1 MKKLYLMLSMLFAFG
16 IAANAVPAK
25 KLQKVITLAN
35 GTQVSVEL
43 RGDEYLSWWEGT
55 DGTAYRTTATD
66 ENVFEAFDLEAQK
79 PAAAARRART
89 EQGRVARLA
98 RVKNSLKGADDK
110 MRGLGGDHI
119 TYKGVKKGL
128 VVLVDFKNKKFADGH
143 DLEYY
148 KNVINGK
155 DFTDEEEGYVG
166 SVRDYF
172 LAQSNGQFE
181 LDFDV
186 VGPVTMSKNYGYY
199 GNDGAYQKDE
209 KVYEMIKEAC
219 DGIQDKV
226 NLKDYD
232 WDGDGEA
239 DQVFFLY
246 AGLGQASGG
255 SYSTIWPHESQLLYW
270 PCGVLSYP
278 TGKINT
284 YACANELQPETQGS
298 SRYISAGIGTICHEF
313 SHCLGF
319 ADMYDTSGGG
329 AYGMAVFDVMDQGSY
344 NGNGFVPCNYTAFER
359 IYAGWVEAIELD
371 APATVKDMK
380 SVSDYG
386 RPFIMY
392 NYKNTNEYFLMEN
405 RQNTG
410 WDKGLYGSNGLLITH
425 VNYVPSRWINN
436 TVNVITG
443 TGNNRIQCC
452 TVVNAD
458 GSRDMSDFYSLQ
470 GDLYPYEVKGVTM
483 NDEFTDDSEPA
494 AKLYNKNSDNS
505 YYLGIPITQI
515 KRSKGSISFL
525 VCGGDDKNV
534 IDNTFKGVV
543 DGINGVTV
551 VKKTVDN
558 RIYSID
564 GRYLGTDASA
574 LGKGIYVV
582 GGKKVVK

>member
-16 IAANAVPAK
+16 AAANAVPAK
-25 KLQKVITLAN
+25 KLQKVITLTN

-55 DGTAYRTTATD
+55 DGTAYRATAD

-79 PAAAARRART
+79 PAAAARRARA

-155 DFTDEEEGYVG
+155 DFSDEEEGYVG

-255 SYSTIWPHESQLLYW
+255 SAGTIWPHESELRYW
-270 PCGVLSYP
+270 PCGVLSYS

-319 ADMYDTSGGG
+319 ADMYDTTGGG
-329 AYGMAVFDVMDQGSY
+329 GYGMSVFDVMDQGSY

-359 IYAGWVEAIELD
+359 IYAGWVEAIELID
-371 APATVKDMK
+371 PATVKDMK

-410 WDKGLYGSNGLLITH
+410 WDKGLYGSNGLLIVH
-425 VNYVPSRWINN
+425 VNYVPSRWANN
-436 TVNVITG
+436 SVNSSAEK
-443 TGNNRIQCC
+443 IQCC

-458 GSRDMSDFYSLQ
+458 GSRENTQYSLQ

-483 NDEFTDDSEPA
+483 NDEFTDESEPA
-494 AKLYNKNSDNS
+494 AKLYTKNSDNS
-505 YYLGIPITQI
+505 YALGIPITNI
-515 KRSKGSISFL
+515 KRSKGSVSFL

-534 IDNTFKGVV
+534 IDNTFNGVV

-551 VKKTVDN
+551 AKKTADN

-582 GGKKVVK
+582 GGKKIVK

>member
-16 IAANAVPAK
+16 AAANAVPAK
-25 KLQKVITLAN
+25 KLQKVITLTN

-55 DGTAYRTTATD
+55 DGTAYRATAD
-66 ENVFEAFDLEAQK
+66 DAVFEAFDLEAQK
-79 PAAAARRART
+79 PAAAARRARA

-128 VVLVDFKNKKFADGH
+128 VVLVDFKDKKFADGH

-155 DFTDEEEGYVG
+155 DFSDEEEGYVG

-255 SYSTIWPHESQLLYW
+255 SAGTIWPHESELRYW

-319 ADMYDTSGGG
+319 ADMYDTTGGG
-329 AYGMAVFDVMDQGSY
+329 GYGMSVFDVMDQGSY

-359 IYAGWVEAIELD
+359 IYAGWVEAIELES
-371 APATVKDMK
+371 PATVKDMK

-392 NYKNTNEYFLMEN
+392 NYKNTNEYFLLEN

-410 WDKGLYGSNGLLITH
+410 WDKGLYGSNGLLIVH
-425 VNYVPSRWINN
+425 VNYVPSRWANN
-436 TVNVITG
+436 TVNSSG
-443 TGNNRIQCC
+443 EKIQCC

-458 GSRDMSDFYSLQ
+458 GSRETTNQYSLQ

-483 NDEFTDDSEPA
+483 NDEFTDESEPA
-494 AKLYNKNSDNS
+494 AKLYTKNSDNS
-505 YYLGIPITQI
+505 YALGIPITQI
-515 KRSKGSISFL
+515 KRSKGSVSFL

-534 IDNTFKGVV
+534 IDNTFNGVV

-551 VKKTVDN
+551 ANKATDN

-582 GGKKVVK
+582 GGKKIVK

>member
-16 IAANAVPAK
+16 AAANAVPAK
-25 KLQKVITLAN
+25 KLQKVITLTN

-55 DGTAYRTTATD
+55 DGTAYRATAD
-66 ENVFEAFDLEAQK
+66 DAVFEAFDLEAQK
-79 PAAAARRART
+79 PAAAARRARA

-155 DFTDEEEGYVG
+155 DFSDEEEGYVG

-255 SYSTIWPHESQLLYW
+255 SAGTVWPHESELRHW
-270 PCGVLSYP
+270 PCGVLSYS

-319 ADMYDTSGGG
+319 ADMYDTTGGG
-329 AYGMAVFDVMDQGSY
+329 GYGMSVFDVMDQGSY

-359 IYAGWVEAIELD
+359 IYAGWVEAIELID
-371 APATVKDMK
+371 PATVKDMK

-410 WDKGLYGSNGLLITH
+410 WDKGLYGSNGLLIVH
-425 VNYVPSRWINN
+425 VNYVPSRWANN
-436 TVNVITG
+436 SVNSSAEK
-443 TGNNRIQCC
+443 IQCC

-458 GSRDMSDFYSLQ
+458 GSRENTQYSLQ

-483 NDEFTDDSEPA
+483 NDEFTDESEPA
-494 AKLYNKNSDNS
+494 AKLYTKNSDNS
-505 YYLGIPITQI
+505 YALGIPITQI

-534 IDNTFKGVV
+534 IDNTFNGVV

-551 VKKTVDN
+551 AKKATDN

-564 GRYLGTDASA
+564 GRYLGTDASV

-582 GGKKVVK
+582 GGKKIVK

>member
-79 PAAAARRART
+79 PAAAARRARA

-155 DFTDEEEGYVG
+155 DFSDEEEGYVG

-186 VGPVTMSKNYGYY
+186 VGPVTMSKNSGYY

-255 SYSTIWPHESQLLYW
+255 SPGTIWPHESELRYW

-319 ADMYDTSGGG
+319 ADMYDTTGGG
-329 AYGMAVFDVMDQGSY
+329 GYGMSVFDVMDQGSY

-359 IYAGWVEAIELD
+359 IYAGWVEAIELES
-371 APATVKDMK
+371 PATVKDMK

-392 NYKNTNEYFLMEN
+392 NYKNTNEYFLLEN

-410 WDKGLYGSNGLLITH
+410 WDKGLYGSNGLLIVH
-425 VNYVPSRWINN
+425 VNYVPSRWANN
-436 TVNVITG
+436 SVNAS
-443 TGNNRIQCC
+443 NEKIQCC

-458 GSRDMSDFYSLQ
+458 GSRENTQYSLQ

-483 NDEFTDDSEPA
+483 NDEFTDESEPA
-494 AKLYNKNSDNS
+494 AKLYTKNSDNS
-505 YYLGIPITQI
+505 YALGIPITQI

-582 GGKKVVK
+582 GGKKIVK

>member
-16 IAANAVPAK
+16 AAANAVPAK
-25 KLQKVITLAN
+25 KLQKVITLTN

-55 DGTAYRTTATD
+55 DGTAYRATAD
-66 ENVFEAFDLEAQK
+66 DAVFEAFDLEAQK

-155 DFTDEEEGYVG
+155 DFSDEEEGYVG

-255 SYSTIWPHESQLLYW
+255 SAGAVWPHESELRYW
-270 PCGVLSYP
+270 PCGVLSYS

-319 ADMYDTSGGG
+319 ADMYDTTGGG
-329 AYGMAVFDVMDQGSY
+329 GYGMSVFDVMDQGSY

-359 IYAGWVEAIELD
+359 IYAGWVEAIELES
-371 APATVKDMK
+371 PATVKDMK

-410 WDKGLYGSNGLLITH
+410 WDKGLYGSNGLLIVH
-425 VNYVPSRWINN
+425 VNYVPSRWANN
-436 TVNVITG
+436 SVNSSAEK
-443 TGNNRIQCC
+443 IQCC

-458 GSRDMSDFYSLQ
+458 GSRENTQYSLQ

-483 NDEFTDDSEPA
+483 NDEFTDESEPA
-494 AKLYNKNSDNS
+494 AKLYTKNSDNS
-505 YYLGIPITQI
+505 YALGIPITQI

-525 VCGGDDKNV
+525 VCGGDANNV
-534 IDNTFKGVV
+534 IDNTFNGVV

-551 VKKTVDN
+551 ADKTRDN

-582 GGKKVVK
+582 GGKKIVK

>member
-16 IAANAVPAK
+16 AAANAVPAK
-25 KLQKVITLAN
+25 KLQKVITLTN

-55 DGTAYRTTATD
+55 DGTAYRATAD

-79 PAAAARRART
+79 PAAAARRARA

-155 DFTDEEEGYVG
+155 DFSDEEEGYVG

-186 VGPVTMSKNYGYY
+186 VGPVTMSNNYGYY
-199 GNDGAYQKDE
+199 GGDGAYQKDE

-255 SYSTIWPHESQLLYW
+255 SPGTIWPHESELRYW
-270 PCGVLSYP
+270 PCGVLSYS

-319 ADMYDTSGGG
+319 ADMYDTTGGG
-329 AYGMAVFDVMDQGSY
+329 GYGMSVFDVMDQGSY

-359 IYAGWVEAIELD
+359 IYAGWVEAIELES
-371 APATVKDMK
+371 PATVKDMK

-392 NYKNTNEYFLMEN
+392 NYKNTNEYFLLEN

-410 WDKGLYGSNGLLITH
+410 WDKGLYGSNGLLIVH
-425 VNYVPSRWINN
+425 VNYVPSRWANN
-436 TVNVITG
+436 SVNSSAEK
-443 TGNNRIQCC
+443 IQCC

-458 GSRDMSDFYSLQ
+458 GSRENTQYSLQ

-483 NDEFTDDSEPA
+483 NDEFTDESEPA
-494 AKLYNKNSDNS
+494 AKLYTKNSDNS
-505 YYLGIPITQI
+505 YALGIPITQI

-534 IDNTFKGVV
+534 IDNTFNGVV
-543 DGINGVTV
+543 DGINGITV
-551 VKKTVDN
+551 ANKAADN

-582 GGKKVVK
+582 GGKKIVK

>member
-16 IAANAVPAK
+16 AAANAVPAK
-25 KLQKVITLAN
+25 KLQKVITLTN

-55 DGTAYRTTATD
+55 DGTAYRATAD
-66 ENVFEAFDLEAQK
+66 DAVFEAFDLEAQK
-79 PAAAARRART
+79 PAAAARRARA

-155 DFTDEEEGYVG
+155 DFSDEEEGYVG

-255 SYSTIWPHESQLLYW
+255 SAGTVWPHESELRYW
-270 PCGVLSYP
+270 PCGVLSYS

-319 ADMYDTSGGG
+319 ADMYDTTGGG
-329 AYGMAVFDVMDQGSY
+329 GYGMSVFDVMDQGSY

-359 IYAGWVEAIELD
+359 IYAGWVEAIELES
-371 APATVKDMK
+371 PATVKDMK

-392 NYKNTNEYFLMEN
+392 NYKNTNEYFLLEN

-410 WDKGLYGSNGLLITH
+410 WDKGLYGSNGLLIVH
-425 VNYVPSRWINN
+425 VNYVPSRWANN
-436 TVNVITG
+436 SVNSSAEK
-443 TGNNRIQCC
+443 IQCC

-458 GSRDMSDFYSLQ
+458 GSRENTQYSLQ

-483 NDEFTDDSEPA
+483 NDEFTDESEPA
-494 AKLYNKNSDNS
+494 AKLYTKNSDNS
-505 YYLGIPITQI
+505 YALGIPITQI

-525 VCGGDDKNV
+525 VCGGDANNV
-534 IDNTFKGVV
+534 IDNTFNGVV

-551 VKKTVDN
+551 ANKATDN

-582 GGKKVVK
+582 GGKKIVK

>member
-16 IAANAVPAK
+16 AAANAIPAK
-25 KLQKVITLAN
+25 KLQKVITLTN

-55 DGTAYRTTATD
+55 DGTAYRATAD

-79 PAAAARRART
+79 PAAAARRARA

-155 DFTDEEEGYVG
+155 DFSDEEEGYVG

-219 DGIQDKV
+219 DAIQDKV

-255 SYSTIWPHESQLLYW
+255 SAGTVWPHESELRYW
-270 PCGVLSYP
+270 PCGVLSYS

-319 ADMYDTSGGG
+319 ADMYDTTGGG
-329 AYGMAVFDVMDQGSY
+329 GYGMSVFDVMDQGSY

-359 IYAGWVEAIELD
+359 IYAGWVEAIELID
-371 APATVKDMK
+371 PATVKDMK

-392 NYKNTNEYFLMEN
+392 NYKNTNEYFLLEN

-410 WDKGLYGSNGLLITH
+410 WDKGLYGSNGLLIVH
-425 VNYVPSRWINN
+425 VNYVPSRWANN
-436 TVNVITG
+436 SVNSSAEK
-443 TGNNRIQCC
+443 IQCC

-458 GSRDMSDFYSLQ
+458 GSRENTQYSLQ

-483 NDEFTDDSEPA
+483 NDEFTDESEPA
-494 AKLYNKNSDNS
+494 AKLYTKNSDNS
-505 YYLGIPITQI
+505 YALGIPITNI
-515 KRSKGSISFL
+515 KRSKGSVSFL

-534 IDNTFKGVV
+534 IDNTFNGVV

-551 VKKTVDN
+551 ANKAADN

>member
-25 KLQKVITLAN
+25 KLQKVITLTN

-155 DFTDEEEGYVG
+155 DFSDEEEGYVG

-186 VGPVTMSKNYGYY
+186 VGPVTMSKNSGYY

-255 SYSTIWPHESQLLYW
+255 SASTIWPHESELRYW
-270 PCGVLSYP
+270 PCGVLSYS

-329 AYGMAVFDVMDQGSY
+329 GYGMSVFDVMDQGSY

-410 WDKGLYGSNGLLITH
+410 WDEGLYGSNGLLITH
-425 VNYVPSRWINN
+425 VNYVPSRWANN
-436 TVNVITG
+436 SVNSSAEK
-443 TGNNRIQCC
+443 IQCC

-458 GSRDMSDFYSLQ
+458 GSRDNTQYSLQ

-494 AKLYNKNSDNS
+494 AKLYTKNSDNS
-505 YYLGIPITQI
+505 YALGIPITQI
-515 KRSKGSISFL
+515 KRSKGSVSFL

-534 IDNTFKGVV
+534 IDNTFNGVV

-551 VKKTVDN
+551 ADKTRDN

-582 GGKKVVK
+582 GGKKIVK

>member
-16 IAANAVPAK
+16 AAANAVPAK
-25 KLQKVITLAN
+25 KLQKVITLTN

-55 DGTAYRTTATD
+55 DGTAYRATAD
-66 ENVFEAFDLEAQK
+66 DAVFEAFDLEAQK
-79 PAAAARRART
+79 PAAAARRARA

-98 RVKNSLKGADDK
+98 RVKNSLKGVDDK

-155 DFTDEEEGYVG
+155 DFSDEEEGYVG

-186 VGPVTMSKNYGYY
+186 VGPVTMSKNSGYY

-255 SYSTIWPHESQLLYW
+255 SPGTIWPHESELRYW
-270 PCGVLSYP
+270 PCGVLSYS

-319 ADMYDTSGGG
+319 ADMYDTTGGG
-329 AYGMAVFDVMDQGSY
+329 GYGMSVFDVMDQGSY

-359 IYAGWVEAIELD
+359 IYAGWVEAIELES
-371 APATVKDMK
+371 PATVKDMK

-410 WDKGLYGSNGLLITH
+410 WDKGLYGSNGLLIVH
-425 VNYVPSRWINN
+425 VNYVPSRWANN
-436 TVNVITG
+436 SVNSSAEK
-443 TGNNRIQCC
+443 IQCC

-458 GSRDMSDFYSLQ
+458 GSRENTQYSLQ

-483 NDEFTDDSEPA
+483 NDEFTDESEPA
-494 AKLYNKNSDNS
+494 AKLYTKNSDNS
-505 YYLGIPITQI
+505 YALGIPITQI

-525 VCGGDDKNV
+525 VCGGDANNV
-534 IDNTFKGVV
+534 IDNTFNGVV

-551 VKKTVDN
+551 ANKATDN

-582 GGKKVVK
+582 GGKKIVK

>member
-16 IAANAVPAK
+16 AAANAIPAK
-25 KLQKVITLAN
+25 KLQKVITLTN

-55 DGTAYRTTATD
+55 DGTAYRATAD

-79 PAAAARRART
+79 PAAAARRARA

-155 DFTDEEEGYVG
+155 DFSDEEEGYVG

-255 SYSTIWPHESQLLYW
+255 SAGTVWPHESELRYW
-270 PCGVLSYP
+270 PCGVLSYS

-319 ADMYDTSGGG
+319 ADMYDTTGGG
-329 AYGMAVFDVMDQGSY
+329 GYGMSVFDVMDQGSY

-359 IYAGWVEAIELD
+359 IYAGWVEAIELID
-371 APATVKDMK
+371 PATVKDMK

-392 NYKNTNEYFLMEN
+392 NYKNINEYFLMEN

-410 WDKGLYGSNGLLITH
+410 WDKGLYGSNGLLIVH
-425 VNYVPSRWINN
+425 VNYVPSRWANN
-436 TVNVITG
+436 SVNSSAEK
-443 TGNNRIQCC
+443 IQCC

-458 GSRDMSDFYSLQ
+458 GSRENTQYSLQ

-483 NDEFTDDSEPA
+483 NDEFTDESEPA
-494 AKLYNKNSDNS
+494 AKLYTKNSDNS
-505 YYLGIPITQI
+505 YALGIPITNI

-534 IDNTFKGVV
+534 IDNTFNGVV

-551 VKKTVDN
+551 ANKAADN

-582 GGKKVVK
+582 GGKKIVK

>member
-16 IAANAVPAK
+16 AAANAVPAK
-25 KLQKVITLAN
+25 KLQKVITLTN

-55 DGTAYRTTATD
+55 DGTAYRATAD

-79 PAAAARRART
+79 PAAAARRARA

-186 VGPVTMSKNYGYY
+186 VGPVTMSNNYGYY
-199 GNDGAYQKDE
+199 GGDGAYQKDE

-255 SYSTIWPHESQLLYW
+255 SPGTIWPHESELRYW
-270 PCGVLSYP
+270 PCGVLSYS

-319 ADMYDTSGGG
+319 ADMYDTTGGG
-329 AYGMAVFDVMDQGSY
+329 GYGMSVFDVMDQGSY

-359 IYAGWVEAIELD
+359 IYAGWVEAIELID
-371 APATVKDMK
+371 PATVKDMK

-392 NYKNTNEYFLMEN
+392 NYKNTNEYFLLDN

-410 WDKGLYGSNGLLITH
+410 WDKGLYGSNGLLIVH
-425 VNYVPSRWINN
+425 VNYVPSRWANN
-436 TVNVITG
+436 SVNSSAEK
-443 TGNNRIQCC
+443 IQCC

-458 GSRDMSDFYSLQ
+458 GSRENTQYSLQ

-483 NDEFTDDSEPA
+483 NDEFTDESEPA
-494 AKLYNKNSDNS
+494 AKLYTKNSDNS
-505 YYLGIPITQI
+505 YALGIPITNI
-515 KRSKGSISFL
+515 KRSKGSVSFL

-534 IDNTFKGVV
+534 IDNTFNGVV

-551 VKKTVDN
+551 AKKATDN

-582 GGKKVVK
+582 GGKKIVK

>member
-16 IAANAVPAK
+16 AAANAIPAK
-25 KLQKVITLAN
+25 KLQKVITLTN

-55 DGTAYRTTATD
+55 DGTAYRATADDT
-66 ENVFEAFDLEAQK
+66 VFEAFDLEAQK
-79 PAAAARRART
+79 PAAAARRARA

-219 DGIQDKV
+219 DGIQDQV

-255 SYSTIWPHESQLLYW
+255 SHSTIWPHESELRYW
-270 PCGVLSYP
+270 PCGVLSYS

-319 ADMYDTSGGG
+319 ADMYDTTGGG
-329 AYGMAVFDVMDQGSY
+329 GYGMSVFDVMDQGSY

-359 IYAGWVEAIELD
+359 IYAGWVEPIELID
-371 APATVKDMK
+371 PATVKDMK

-392 NYKNTNEYFLMEN
+392 NYKNTNEYFLLEN

-410 WDKGLYGSNGLLITH
+410 WDKGLYGSNGLLIVH
-425 VNYVPSRWINN
+425 VNYVPSRWANN
-436 TVNVITG
+436 SVNSSAEK
-443 TGNNRIQCC
+443 IQCC

-458 GSRDMSDFYSLQ
+458 GSRDNTQYSLQ

-483 NDEFTDDSEPA
+483 NDEFTDESEPA
-494 AKLYNKNSDNS
+494 AKLYNKNTDNS
-505 YYLGIPITQI
+505 YALGIPITQI

-525 VCGGDDKNV
+525 VCGGDANNV
-534 IDNTFKGVV
+534 IDNTFNGVV

-551 VKKTVDN
+551 AKKTADN

-582 GGKKVVK
+582 GGKKIVK

>member
-16 IAANAVPAK
+16 AAANAVPAK
-25 KLQKVITLAN
+25 KLQKVITLTN

-55 DGTAYRTTATD
+55 DGTAYRATAD
-66 ENVFEAFDLEAQK
+66 DAVFEAFDLEAQK
-79 PAAAARRART
+79 PAAAARRARA

-155 DFTDEEEGYVG
+155 DFSDEEEGYVG

-255 SYSTIWPHESQLLYW
+255 SAGTIWPHESELRYW
-270 PCGVLSYP
+270 PCGVLSYS

-319 ADMYDTSGGG
+319 ADMYDTTGGG
-329 AYGMAVFDVMDQGSY
+329 GYGMSVFDVMDQGSY

-392 NYKNTNEYFLMEN
+392 NYKNTNEYFLLEN

-410 WDKGLYGSNGLLITH
+410 WDKGLYGSNGLLIVH
-425 VNYVPSRWINN
+425 VNYVPSRWANN
-436 TVNVITG
+436 SVNASDQK
-443 TGNNRIQCC
+443 IQCC

-458 GSRDMSDFYSLQ
+458 GSREISNTLSLQ
-470 GDLYPYEVKGVTM
+470 GDLYPYETKGVTM

-494 AKLYNKNSDNS
+494 AKLYTKNSDNS
-505 YYLGIPITQI
+505 YALGIPITQI

-525 VCGGDDKNV
+525 VCGGDDNNV
-534 IDNTFKGVV
+534 IDNTFNGVV

-551 VKKTVDN
+551 VKKTTDN

-582 GGKKVVK
+582 GGKKIVK

>member
-16 IAANAVPAK
+16 AAANAVPAK
-25 KLQKVITLAN
+25 KLQKVITLTN

-55 DGTAYRTTATD
+55 DGTAYRATAD

-155 DFTDEEEGYVG
+155 DFSDEEEGYVG

-219 DGIQDKV
+219 DGIQDQV

-255 SYSTIWPHESQLLYW
+255 SAGTIWPHESELRYW
-270 PCGVLSYP
+270 PCGVLSYS

-319 ADMYDTSGGG
+319 ADMYDTTGGG
-329 AYGMAVFDVMDQGSY
+329 GYGMSVFDVMDQGSY

-359 IYAGWVEAIELD
+359 IYAGWVEPIELID
-371 APATVKDMK
+371 PATVKDMK

-392 NYKNTNEYFLMEN
+392 NYKNTNEYFLLEN

-410 WDKGLYGSNGLLITH
+410 WDEGLYGSNGLLIVH
-425 VNYVPSRWINN
+425 VNYVPSRWANN
-436 TVNVITG
+436 SVNSSAEK
-443 TGNNRIQCC
+443 IQCC

-458 GSRDMSDFYSLQ
+458 GSRENTQYSLQ

-483 NDEFTDDSEPA
+483 NDEFTDESEPA
-494 AKLYNKNSDNS
+494 AKLYTKNSDNS
-505 YYLGIPITQI
+505 YALGIPITNI
-515 KRSKGSISFL
+515 KRSKGSVSFL

-534 IDNTFKGVV
+534 IDNTFNGVV

-551 VKKTVDN
+551 AKKAADN

-582 GGKKVVK
+582 GGKKIVK

>member
-16 IAANAVPAK
+16 AAANAIPAK
-25 KLQKVITLAN
+25 KLQKVITLTN

-55 DGTAYRTTATD
+55 DGTAYRATAD

-79 PAAAARRART
+79 SAAAARRART

-155 DFTDEEEGYVG
+155 DFSDEEEGYVG

-186 VGPVTMSKNYGYY
+186 VGPVTMSKNSGYY

-255 SYSTIWPHESQLLYW
+255 SAGTIWPHESELRYW

-319 ADMYDTSGGG
+319 ADMYDTTGGG
-329 AYGMAVFDVMDQGSY
+329 GYGMSVFDVMDQGSY

-359 IYAGWVEAIELD
+359 IYAGWVEAIELES
-371 APATVKDMK
+371 PATVKDMK

-392 NYKNTNEYFLMEN
+392 NYKNTNEYFLLEN

-410 WDKGLYGSNGLLITH
+410 WDKGLYGSNGLLIVH
-425 VNYVPSRWINN
+425 VNYVPSRWANN
-436 TVNVITG
+436 SVNAS
-443 TGNNRIQCC
+443 NEKIQCC

-458 GSRDMSDFYSLQ
+458 GSRENTQYSLQ

-483 NDEFTDDSEPA
+483 NDEFTDESEPA
-494 AKLYNKNSDNS
+494 AKLYTKNSDNS
-505 YYLGIPITQI
+505 YALGIPITQI
-515 KRSKGSISFL
+515 KRSKGSVSFL
-525 VCGGDDKNV
+525 VCGGDANNV
-534 IDNTFKGVV
+534 IDNTFNGVV

-582 GGKKVVK
+582 GGKKIVK

>member
-155 DFTDEEEGYVG
+155 DFSDEEEGYVG

-209 KVYEMIKEAC
+209 KVYEMIKEAS
-219 DGIQDKV
+219 DAIQDKV

-239 DQVFFLY
+239 DQVFYLY

-255 SYSTIWPHESQLLYW
+255 SPGTIWPHESELRNW

-329 AYGMAVFDVMDQGSY
+329 GYGMSVFDVMDQGSY

-359 IYAGWVEAIELD
+359 IYAGWVESIELID
-371 APATVKDMK
+371 PATVKDMK

-392 NYKNTNEYFLMEN
+392 NYKNTNEYFLLEN

-410 WDKGLYGSNGLLITH
+410 WDKGLYGSNGLLIVH
-425 VNYVPSRWINN
+425 VNYVPSRWANN
-436 TVNVITG
+436 SVNSSAEK
-443 TGNNRIQCC
+443 IQCC

-458 GSRDMSDFYSLQ
+458 GSRENTQYSLQ

-483 NDEFTDDSEPA
+483 NDEFTDYSEPA

-505 YYLGIPITQI
+505 YALGIPITKI
-515 KRSKGSISFL
+515 KRSKGSVSFL

-582 GGKKVVK
+582 GGKKIVK

>member
-16 IAANAVPAK
+16 AAANAIPAK
-25 KLQKVITLAN
+25 KLQKVITLTN

-55 DGTAYRTTATD
+55 DGTAYRATADDT
-66 ENVFEAFDLEAQK
+66 VFEAFDLEAQK
-79 PAAAARRART
+79 PAAAARRARA

-155 DFTDEEEGYVG
+155 DFSDEEEGYVG

-219 DGIQDKV
+219 DGIQDQV

-255 SYSTIWPHESQLLYW
+255 TASTIWPHESELRYW
-270 PCGVLSYP
+270 PCGVLSYS

-319 ADMYDTSGGG
+319 ADMYDTTGGG
-329 AYGMAVFDVMDQGSY
+329 GYGMSVFDVMDQGSY

-359 IYAGWVEAIELD
+359 IYAGWVEAIELES
-371 APATVKDMK
+371 PATVKDMK

-410 WDKGLYGSNGLLITH
+410 WDKGLYGSNGLLIVH
-425 VNYVPSRWINN
+425 VNYVPSRWANN
-436 TVNVITG
+436 SVNSSAEK
-443 TGNNRIQCC
+443 IQCC

-458 GSRDMSDFYSLQ
+458 GSRENTQYSLQ

-483 NDEFTDDSEPA
+483 NDEFTDESEPA
-494 AKLYNKNSDNS
+494 AKLYTKNSDNS
-505 YYLGIPITQI
+505 YALGIPITNI
-515 KRSKGSISFL
+515 KRSKGSVSFL

-534 IDNTFKGVV
+534 IDNTFNGVV

-551 VKKTVDN
+551 AKKAADN

-582 GGKKVVK
+582 GGKKIVK

>member
-16 IAANAVPAK
+16 AAANAVPAK
-25 KLQKVITLAN
+25 KLQKVITLTN

-55 DGTAYRTTATD
+55 DGTAYRATADDT
-66 ENVFEAFDLEAQK
+66 VFEAFDLEAQK
-79 PAAAARRART
+79 PAAAARRARA

-155 DFTDEEEGYVG
+155 DFSDEEEGYVG

-255 SYSTIWPHESQLLYW
+255 SAGTVWPHESELRYW
-270 PCGVLSYP
+270 PCGVLSYS

-319 ADMYDTSGGG
+319 ADMYDTTGGG
-329 AYGMAVFDVMDQGSY
+329 GYGMSVFDVMDQGSY

-359 IYAGWVEAIELD
+359 IYAGWVEAIELID
-371 APATVKDMK
+371 PATVKDMK

-392 NYKNTNEYFLMEN
+392 NYKNTNEYFLLEN

-410 WDKGLYGSNGLLITH
+410 WDKGLYGSNGLLIVH
-425 VNYVPSRWINN
+425 VNYVPSRWANN
-436 TVNVITG
+436 SVNSSAEK
-443 TGNNRIQCC
+443 IQCC

-458 GSRDMSDFYSLQ
+458 GSRENTQYSLQ

-483 NDEFTDDSEPA
+483 NDEFTDESEPA
-494 AKLYNKNSDNS
+494 AKLYTKNSDNS
-505 YYLGIPITQI
+505 YALGIPITNI

-534 IDNTFKGVV
+534 IDNTFNGVV

-551 VKKTVDN
+551 ANKAADN

-582 GGKKVVK
+582 GGKKIVK

>member
-16 IAANAVPAK
+16 AAANAVPAK
-25 KLQKVITLAN
+25 KLQKVITLTN

-55 DGTAYRTTATD
+55 DGTAYRATAD

-79 PAAAARRART
+79 PAAAARRARA

-155 DFTDEEEGYVG
+155 DFSDEEEGYVG

-255 SYSTIWPHESQLLYW
+255 SAGTIWPHESELRYW
-270 PCGVLSYP
+270 PCGVLSYS

-319 ADMYDTSGGG
+319 ADMYDTTGSGG
-329 AYGMAVFDVMDQGSY
+329 YGMSVFDVMDQGSY

-359 IYAGWVEAIELD
+359 IYAGWVEAIELES
-371 APATVKDMK
+371 PATVKDMK

-410 WDKGLYGSNGLLITH
+410 WDKGLYGSNGLLIVH
-425 VNYVPSRWINN
+425 VNYVPSRWANN
-436 TVNVITG
+436 SVNSSAEK
-443 TGNNRIQCC
+443 IQCC

-458 GSRDMSDFYSLQ
+458 GSRENTQYSLQ

-483 NDEFTDDSEPA
+483 NDEFTDESEPA
-494 AKLYNKNSDNS
+494 AKLYTKNSDNS
-505 YYLGIPITQI
+505 YALGIPITNI
-515 KRSKGSISFL
+515 KRSKGSVSFL
-525 VCGGDDKNV
+525 VCGGDANNV
-534 IDNTFKGVV
+534 IDNTFNGVV

-551 VKKTVDN
+551 ANKAADN

-582 GGKKVVK
+582 GGKKIVK

>member
-16 IAANAVPAK
+16 AAANAVPAK
-25 KLQKVITLAN
+25 KLQKVITLTN

-186 VGPVTMSKNYGYY
+186 VGPVTMSKNSGYY

-255 SYSTIWPHESQLLYW
+255 SPGTIWPHESELRYW

-319 ADMYDTSGGG
+319 ADMYDTTGGG
-329 AYGMAVFDVMDQGSY
+329 GYGMSVFDVMDQGSY

-359 IYAGWVEAIELD
+359 IYAGWVEAIELES
-371 APATVKDMK
+371 PATVKDMK

-392 NYKNTNEYFLMEN
+392 NYKNTNEYFLLEN

-410 WDKGLYGSNGLLITH
+410 WDKGLYGSNGLLIVH
-425 VNYVPSRWINN
+425 VNYVPSRWANN
-436 TVNVITG
+436 SVNAS
-443 TGNNRIQCC
+443 NEKIQCC

-458 GSRDMSDFYSLQ
+458 GSRDNTQYSLQ

-505 YYLGIPITQI
+505 SLLGIPITQI

-534 IDNTFKGVV
+534 IDNTFNGVV

-582 GGKKVVK
+582 GGKKIVK

>member
-25 KLQKVITLAN
+25 RIQKVITLAN

-155 DFTDEEEGYVG
+155 DFSDEEEGYVG

-186 VGPVTMSKNYGYY
+186 VGPVTMSNNYGYY
-199 GNDGAYQKDE
+199 GYDGAYQKDE

-219 DGIQDKV
+219 DGIQDQV

-255 SYSTIWPHESQLLYW
+255 SASTIWPHESELRYW
-270 PCGVLSYP
+270 PCGVLSYS

-329 AYGMAVFDVMDQGSY
+329 GYGMSVFDVMDQGSY

-410 WDKGLYGSNGLLITH
+410 WDEGLYGSNGLLITH
-425 VNYVPSRWINN
+425 VNYVPSRWANN
-436 TVNVITG
+436 SVNWSTEK
-443 TGNNRIQCC
+443 IQCC

-458 GSRDMSDFYSLQ
+458 GSRDNTQYSLQ

-505 YYLGIPITQI
+505 YALGIPITQI

-534 IDNTFKGVV
+534 IDNTFNGVV
-543 DGINGVTV
+543 DGINGITV
-551 VKKTVDN
+551 ADKTRDN

-582 GGKKVVK
+582 GGKKIVK

>member
-16 IAANAVPAK
+16 AAANAIPAK
-25 KLQKVITLAN
+25 KLQKVITLTN

-55 DGTAYRTTATD
+55 DGTAYRATADDT
-66 ENVFEAFDLEAQK
+66 VFEAFDLEAQK
-79 PAAAARRART
+79 PAAAARRARA

-155 DFTDEEEGYVG
+155 DFSDEEEGYVG

-186 VGPVTMSKNYGYY
+186 VGPVTMSKNSGYY

-219 DGIQDKV
+219 DGIQDQV

-255 SYSTIWPHESQLLYW
+255 SPGTIWPHESELRYW
-270 PCGVLSYP
+270 PCGVLSYS

-319 ADMYDTSGGG
+319 ADMYDTTGGG
-329 AYGMAVFDVMDQGSY
+329 GYGMSVFDVMDQGSY

-359 IYAGWVEAIELD
+359 IYAGWVEAIELID
-371 APATVKDMK
+371 PATVKDMK

-410 WDKGLYGSNGLLITH
+410 WDKGLYGSNGLLIVH
-425 VNYVPSRWINN
+425 VNYVPSRWANN
-436 TVNVITG
+436 SVNSSAEK
-443 TGNNRIQCC
+443 IQCC

-458 GSRDMSDFYSLQ
+458 GSRDNTQYSLQ

-494 AKLYNKNSDNS
+494 AKLYNKNTDGSNV
-505 YYLGIPITQI
+505 LGIPITQI
-515 KRSKGSISFL
+515 KRSKGSVSFL
-525 VCGGDDKNV
+525 VCGGDDNNV
-534 IDNTFKGVV
+534 IDNTFNGVV
-543 DGINGVTV
+543 DGINGVTI

>member
-16 IAANAVPAK
+16 AAANAIPAK
-25 KLQKVITLAN
+25 KLQKVITLTN

-55 DGTAYRTTATD
+55 DGTAYRATADDT
-66 ENVFEAFDLEAQK
+66 VFEAFDLEAQK
-79 PAAAARRART
+79 PAAAARRARA

-155 DFTDEEEGYVG
+155 DFSDEEEGYVG

-199 GNDGAYQKDE
+199 GNDEAYQKDE

-255 SYSTIWPHESQLLYW
+255 SAGTVWPHESELRYW
-270 PCGVLSYP
+270 PCGVLSYS

-319 ADMYDTSGGG
+319 ADMYDTTGSGG
-329 AYGMAVFDVMDQGSY
+329 YGMSVFDVMDQGSY

-359 IYAGWVEAIELD
+359 IYAGWVEAIELES
-371 APATVKDMK
+371 PATVKDMK

-410 WDKGLYGSNGLLITH
+410 WDKGLYGSNGLLIVH
-425 VNYVPSRWINN
+425 VNYVPSRWANN
-436 TVNVITG
+436 SVNSSAEK
-443 TGNNRIQCC
+443 IQCC

-458 GSRDMSDFYSLQ
+458 GSRENTQYSLQ

-483 NDEFTDDSEPA
+483 NNEFTDESEPA
-494 AKLYNKNSDNS
+494 AKLYTKNSDNS
-505 YYLGIPITQI
+505 YALGIPITNI
-515 KRSKGSISFL
+515 KRSKGSVSFL
-525 VCGGDDKNV
+525 VCGGDANNV
-534 IDNTFKGVV
+534 IDNTFNGVV

-551 VKKTVDN
+551 ANKAADN

-582 GGKKVVK
+582 GGKKIVK

>member
-16 IAANAVPAK
+16 TAANAVPAK

-128 VVLVDFKNKKFADGH
+128 VVLVDFKNKKFADEH

-199 GNDGAYQKDE
+199 GGDSSYQKDE
-209 KVYEMIKEAC
+209 KVYEMIKEAS
-219 DGIQDKV
+219 DAIQDQV

-255 SYSTIWPHESQLLYW
+255 TASTIWPHESELRYW
-270 PCGVLSYP
+270 PCGVLSYS

-319 ADMYDTSGGG
+319 ADMYDTFGGG
-329 AYGMAVFDVMDQGSY
+329 GYGMSVFDVMDQGSY

-359 IYAGWVEAIELD
+359 IYAGWVEPIELD
-371 APATVKDMK
+371 VPATVKDMK

-410 WDKGLYGSNGLLITH
+410 WDEGLYGSNGLLIVH

-436 TVNVITG
+436 SVNSSKEK
-443 TGNNRIQCC
+443 IQCC

-458 GSRDMSDFYSLQ
+458 GSRETSNTLSLQ
-470 GDLYPYEVKGVTM
+470 GDLYPYEEKGVTM
-483 NDEFTDDSEPA
+483 NDEFTDESEPA

-505 YYLGIPITQI
+505 YALGIPITKI
-515 KRSKGSISFL
+515 KRSKGSVSFL
-525 VCGGDDKNV
+525 VCGGDANNV

-582 GGKKVVK
+582 GGKKIVK

>member
-16 IAANAVPAK
+16 TAANAVPAK

-128 VVLVDFKNKKFADGH
+128 VVLVDFKKKKFADGH

-148 KNVINGK
+148 KTVINGK

-186 VGPVTMSKNYGYY
+186 VGPVTMSNNYGYY
-199 GNDGAYQKDE
+199 GYDSSYQKDE

-219 DGIQDKV
+219 DGIQDQV

-255 SYSTIWPHESQLLYW
+255 SASTIWPHESELRYW
-270 PCGVLSYP
+270 PCGVLSYS

-329 AYGMAVFDVMDQGSY
+329 GYGMSVFDVMDQGSY

-410 WDKGLYGSNGLLITH
+410 WDEGLYGSNGLLITH
-425 VNYVPSRWINN
+425 VNYVPSRWANN
-436 TVNVITG
+436 SVNSSAEK
-443 TGNNRIQCC
+443 IQCC

-458 GSRDMSDFYSLQ
+458 GSRENTQYSLQ

-505 YYLGIPITQI
+505 YALGIPITKI
-515 KRSKGSISFL
+515 KRSKGSVSFL

-582 GGKKVVK
+582 GGKKIVK

>member
-16 IAANAVPAK
+16 TAANAVPAK

-155 DFTDEEEGYVG
+155 DFSDEEEGYVG

-186 VGPVTMSKNYGYY
+186 VGPVTMSNKYGYY
-199 GNDGAYQKDE
+199 GADSEYQKDE
-209 KVYEMIKEAC
+209 KVYEMIKEAS
-219 DGIQDKV
+219 DAIQDQV

-246 AGLGQASGG
+246 AGLGQAS
-255 SYSTIWPHESQLLYW
+255 SNNVSTIWPHESELRYW

-329 AYGMAVFDVMDQGSY
+329 GYGMSVFDVMDQGSY

-359 IYAGWVEAIELD
+359 IYAGWVEPIELD
-371 APATVKDMK
+371 SPATVKDMK

-410 WDKGLYGSNGLLITH
+410 WDEGLYGSNGLLITH
-425 VNYVPSRWINN
+425 VNYVPSRWANN
-436 TVNVITG
+436 SVNASTQK
-443 TGNNRIQCC
+443 IQCC

-458 GSRDMSDFYSLQ
+458 GSREISNTLSLQ
-470 GDLYPYEVKGVTM
+470 GDLYPYEEKGVTM

-505 YYLGIPITQI
+505 YALGIPITQI

-582 GGKKVVK
+582 GGKKIVK

>member
-219 DGIQDKV
+219 DGIQDQV

-255 SYSTIWPHESQLLYW
+255 SAGTIWPHESQLRYW
-270 PCGVLSYP
+270 PCGVLSYS

-329 AYGMAVFDVMDQGSY
+329 GYGMSVFDVMDQGSY

-371 APATVKDMK
+371 SPATVKDMK

-410 WDKGLYGSNGLLITH
+410 WDEGLYGCNGLLIVH

-436 TVNVITG
+436 TVNSSDQKIP
-443 TGNNRIQCC
+443 QCC

-458 GSRDMSDFYSLQ
+458 GSREISNTLSLQ
-470 GDLYPYEVKGVTM
+470 GDLYPYEEKGMTM

-505 YYLGIPITQI
+505 YALGIPITQI
-515 KRSKGSISFL
+515 KRSKGSVSFL

-582 GGKKVVK
+582 GGKKIVK

>member
-16 IAANAVPAK
+16 TAANAVPAK

-219 DGIQDKV
+219 DGIQDQV

-270 PCGVLSYP
+270 PCGVLSYS

-284 YACANELQPETQGS
+284 YACANELQPVTQGS
-298 SRYISAGIGTICHEF
+298 TNYISAGIGTICHEF

-329 AYGMAVFDVMDQGSY
+329 GYGMSVFDVMDQGSY

-410 WDKGLYGSNGLLITH
+410 WDEGLYGCNGLLIVH

-436 TVNVITG
+436 TVNSSDQKIP
-443 TGNNRIQCC
+443 QCC

-458 GSRDMSDFYSLQ
+458 GSREISNTLSLQ
-470 GDLYPYEVKGVTM
+470 GDLYPYEEKGVTM

-505 YYLGIPITQI
+505 YALGIPITQI

-582 GGKKVVK
+582 GGKKIVK

>member
-1 MKKLYLMLSMLFAFG
+1 MKKLYLMLSMLFAFDA
-16 IAANAVPAK
+16 AANAVPAK
-25 KLQKVITLAN
+25 KLQKVITLTN

-55 DGTAYRTTATD
+55 DGTAYRATADDT
-66 ENVFEAFDLEAQK
+66 VFEAFDLEAQK

-155 DFTDEEEGYVG
+155 DFSDEEEGYVG

-186 VGPVTMSKNYGYY
+186 VGPVTMSKNSGYY

-255 SYSTIWPHESQLLYW
+255 SPGTIWPHESELRYW
-270 PCGVLSYP
+270 PCGVLSYS

-319 ADMYDTSGGG
+319 ADMYDTTGGG
-329 AYGMAVFDVMDQGSY
+329 GYGMSVFDVMDQGSY

-359 IYAGWVEAIELD
+359 IYAGWVEAIELES
-371 APATVKDMK
+371 PATVKDMK

-410 WDKGLYGSNGLLITH
+410 WDKGLYGSNGLLIVH
-425 VNYVPSRWINN
+425 VNYVPSRWANN
-436 TVNVITG
+436 SVNSSAEK
-443 TGNNRIQCC
+443 IQCC

-458 GSRDMSDFYSLQ
+458 GSRENTQYSLQ

-483 NDEFTDDSEPA
+483 NDEFTDESEPA
-494 AKLYNKNSDNS
+494 AKLYTKNSDNS
-505 YYLGIPITQI
+505 YALGIPITQI

-534 IDNTFKGVV
+534 IDNTFNGVV

-551 VKKTVDN
+551 ANKAADN

>member
-16 IAANAVPAK
+16 AAANAVPAK
-25 KLQKVITLAN
+25 KLQKVITLTN

-55 DGTAYRTTATD
+55 DGTAYRATAD

-79 PAAAARRART
+79 PAAAARRARA

-155 DFTDEEEGYVG
+155 DFSDEEEGYVG

-219 DGIQDKV
+219 DGIQDQV

-255 SYSTIWPHESQLLYW
+255 SAGTIWPHESELRYW
-270 PCGVLSYP
+270 PCGVLSYS

-319 ADMYDTSGGG
+319 ADMYDTTGGG
-329 AYGMAVFDVMDQGSY
+329 GYGMSVFDVMDQGSY

-359 IYAGWVEAIELD
+359 IYAGWVEAIELID
-371 APATVKDMK
+371 PATVKDMK

-410 WDKGLYGSNGLLITH
+410 WDKGLYGSNGLLIVH
-425 VNYVPSRWINN
+425 VNYVPSRWANN
-436 TVNVITG
+436 SVNSSAEK
-443 TGNNRIQCC
+443 IQCC

-458 GSRDMSDFYSLQ
+458 GSRDNTQYSLQ

-483 NDEFTDDSEPA
+483 NDEFTDESEPA
-494 AKLYNKNSDNS
+494 AKLYTKNSDNS
-505 YYLGIPITQI
+505 YALGIPITNI
-515 KRSKGSISFL
+515 KRSKGSVSFL

-534 IDNTFKGVV
+534 IDNTFNGVV

-551 VKKTVDN
+551 AKKTADN

-582 GGKKVVK
+582 GGKKIVK

>member
-16 IAANAVPAK
+16 TAANAVPAK

-155 DFTDEEEGYVG
+155 DFTNEEEGYVG

-186 VGPVTMSKNYGYY
+186 VGPVTMSNKYGYY
-199 GNDGAYQKDE
+199 GGDSEYQKDE
-209 KVYEMIKEAC
+209 KVYEMIKEAS
-219 DGIQDKV
+219 DAIQDQV

-246 AGLGQASGG
+246 AGLGQAS
-255 SYSTIWPHESQLLYW
+255 SNNASTIWPHESELRYW

-329 AYGMAVFDVMDQGSY
+329 GYGMSVFDVMDQGSY

-359 IYAGWVEAIELD
+359 IYAGWVEPIELID
-371 APATVKDMK
+371 PATVKDMK

-410 WDKGLYGSNGLLITH
+410 WDEGLYGSNGLLITH
-425 VNYVPSRWINN
+425 VNYVPSRWANN
-436 TVNVITG
+436 IVNASTQK
-443 TGNNRIQCC
+443 IQCC

-458 GSRDMSDFYSLQ
+458 GSREISNTLSLQ
-470 GDLYPYEVKGVTM
+470 GDLYPYEEKGMTL

-494 AKLYNKNSDNS
+494 SKLYNKNSDN
-505 YYLGIPITQI
+505 YYALGIPITQI

-551 VKKTVDN
+551 ANKTVDN

-582 GGKKVVK
+582 GGKKIVK

>member
-16 IAANAVPAK
+16 AAANAVPAK
-25 KLQKVITLAN
+25 KLQKVITLTN

-55 DGTAYRTTATD
+55 DGTAYRATADDT
-66 ENVFEAFDLEAQK
+66 VFEAFDLEAQK
-79 PAAAARRART
+79 PAAAARRARA

-155 DFTDEEEGYVG
+155 DFSDEEEGYVG

-255 SYSTIWPHESQLLYW
+255 SAGTVWPHESELRYW
-270 PCGVLSYP
+270 PCGVLSYS

-319 ADMYDTSGGG
+319 ADMYDTTGGG
-329 AYGMAVFDVMDQGSY
+329 GYGMSVFDVMDQGSY

-359 IYAGWVEAIELD
+359 IYAGWVEAIELID
-371 APATVKDMK
+371 PATVKDMK

-392 NYKNTNEYFLMEN
+392 NYKNTNEYFLLEN

-410 WDKGLYGSNGLLITH
+410 WDKGLYGSNGLLIVH
-425 VNYVPSRWINN
+425 VNYVPSRWANN
-436 TVNVITG
+436 SVNSSAEK
-443 TGNNRIQCC
+443 IQCC

-458 GSRDMSDFYSLQ
+458 GSRENTQYSLQ

-483 NDEFTDDSEPA
+483 NDEFTDESEPA
-494 AKLYNKNSDNS
+494 AKLYTKNSDNS
-505 YYLGIPITQI
+505 YALGIPITNI
-515 KRSKGSISFL
+515 KRSKGSVSFL

-534 IDNTFKGVV
+534 IDNTFNGVV

-551 VKKTVDN
+551 AKKATDN

-582 GGKKVVK
+582 GGKKIVK

>member
-16 IAANAVPAK
+16 TAANAVPAK

-186 VGPVTMSKNYGYY
+186 VGPVTMSNNYGYY
-199 GNDGAYQKDE
+199 GGDKEYQKDNL
-209 KVYEMIKEAC
+209 VYEMIKEAS
-219 DGIQDKV
+219 DAIQDQV

-255 SYSTIWPHESQLLYW
+255 SASTIWPHESELRYW

-329 AYGMAVFDVMDQGSY
+329 GYGMSVFDVMDQGSY

-359 IYAGWVEAIELD
+359 IYAGWVEPIELID
-371 APATVKDMK
+371 PATVKDMK

-410 WDKGLYGSNGLLITH
+410 WDEGLYGSNGLLITH
-425 VNYVPSRWINN
+425 VNYVPSRWANN
-436 TVNVITG
+436 IVNSSKEK
-443 TGNNRIQCC
+443 IQCC

-458 GSRDMSDFYSLQ
+458 GSREISNTLSLQ
-470 GDLYPYEVKGVTM
+470 GDLYPYEEKGMTM

-494 AKLYNKNSDNS
+494 SKLYNKNTDNS
-505 YYLGIPITQI
+505 YALGIPITQI

-574 LGKGIYVV
+574 LGRGIYVV
-582 GGKKVVK
+582 GGKKIVK

>member
-16 IAANAVPAK
+16 AAANAVPAK
-25 KLQKVITLAN
+25 KLQKVITLTN

-55 DGTAYRTTATD
+55 DGTAYRATADDT
-66 ENVFEAFDLEAQK
+66 VFEAFDLEAQK
-79 PAAAARRART
+79 PAAAARRARA

-155 DFTDEEEGYVG
+155 DFSDEEEGYVG

-209 KVYEMIKEAC
+209 KVYEMIKEAS

-255 SYSTIWPHESQLLYW
+255 SAGTVWPHESELRYW

-319 ADMYDTSGGG
+319 ADMYDTTGGG
-329 AYGMAVFDVMDQGSY
+329 GYGMSVFDVMDQGSY

-359 IYAGWVEAIELD
+359 IYAGWVEAIELES
-371 APATVKDMK
+371 PATVKDMK

-410 WDKGLYGSNGLLITH
+410 WDKGLYGSNGLLIVH
-425 VNYVPSRWINN
+425 VNYVPSRWANN
-436 TVNVITG
+436 SVNSSAEK
-443 TGNNRIQCC
+443 IQCC

-458 GSRDMSDFYSLQ
+458 GSRENTQYSLQ

-483 NDEFTDDSEPA
+483 NDEFTDESEPA
-494 AKLYNKNSDNS
+494 AKLYTKNSDNS
-505 YYLGIPITQI
+505 YALGIPITQI

-525 VCGGDDKNV
+525 VCGGDANNV
-534 IDNTFKGVV
+534 IDNTFNGVV

-551 VKKTVDN
+551 ANKATDN

-582 GGKKVVK
+582 GGKKTVK

>member
-16 IAANAVPAK
+16 AAANAIPAK
-25 KLQKVITLAN
+25 KLQKVVTLTN

-55 DGTAYRTTATD
+55 DGTAYRATAD
-66 ENVFEAFDLEAQK
+66 DAVFEAFDLEAQK
-79 PAAAARRART
+79 PAAAARRARA

-155 DFTDEEEGYVG
+155 DFSDEEEGYVG

-255 SYSTIWPHESQLLYW
+255 SAGTVWPHESELRYW
-270 PCGVLSYP
+270 PCGVLSYS

-319 ADMYDTSGGG
+319 ADMYDTTGSGG
-329 AYGMAVFDVMDQGSY
+329 YGMSVFDVMDQGSY

-359 IYAGWVEAIELD
+359 IYAGWVEAIELES
-371 APATVKDMK
+371 PATVKDMK

-410 WDKGLYGSNGLLITH
+410 WDKGLYGSNGLLIVH
-425 VNYVPSRWINN
+425 VNYVPSRWANN
-436 TVNVITG
+436 SVNSSAEK
-443 TGNNRIQCC
+443 IQCC

-458 GSRDMSDFYSLQ
+458 GSRENTQYSLQ

-494 AKLYNKNSDNS
+494 AKLYTKNSDNS
-505 YYLGIPITQI
+505 YALGIPITQI

-525 VCGGDDKNV
+525 VCGGDANNV
-534 IDNTFKGVV
+534 IDNTFNGVV

-551 VKKTVDN
+551 ANKATDN

>member
-16 IAANAVPAK
+16 AAANAVPAK
-25 KLQKVITLAN
+25 KLQKVITLTN

-255 SYSTIWPHESQLLYW
+255 SAGTVWPHESELRYW
-270 PCGVLSYP
+270 PCGVLSYS

-319 ADMYDTSGGG
+319 ADMYDTTGSGG
-329 AYGMAVFDVMDQGSY
+329 YGMSVFDVMDQGSY

-359 IYAGWVEAIELD
+359 IYAGWVEAIELID
-371 APATVKDMK
+371 PATVKDMK

-410 WDKGLYGSNGLLITH
+410 WDKGLYGSNGLLIVH
-425 VNYVPSRWINN
+425 VNYVPSRWANN
-436 TVNVITG
+436 SVNSSAEK
-443 TGNNRIQCC
+443 IQCC

-458 GSRDMSDFYSLQ
+458 GSRENTQYSLQ

-483 NDEFTDDSEPA
+483 NDEFTDESEPA
-494 AKLYNKNSDNS
+494 AKLYTKNSDNS
-505 YYLGIPITQI
+505 YALGIPITNI

-534 IDNTFKGVV
+534 IDNTFNGVV

-551 VKKTVDN
+551 AKKAADN

-582 GGKKVVK
+582 GGKKIVK

>member
-16 IAANAVPAK
+16 AAANAVPAK
-25 KLQKVITLAN
+25 KLQKVITLTN

-55 DGTAYRTTATD
+55 DGTAYRATAD

-79 PAAAARRART
+79 PAAAARRARA

-98 RVKNSLKGADDK
+98 RVKNSLRGADDK

-155 DFTDEEEGYVG
+155 DFSDEEEGYVG

-255 SYSTIWPHESQLLYW
+255 SAGTIWPHESELRYW

-319 ADMYDTSGGG
+319 ADMYDTTGGG
-329 AYGMAVFDVMDQGSY
+329 GYGMSVFDVMDQGSY

-359 IYAGWVEAIELD
+359 IYAGWVEAIELES
-371 APATVKDMK
+371 PATVKDMK

-410 WDKGLYGSNGLLITH
+410 WDKGLYGSNGLLIVH
-425 VNYVPSRWINN
+425 VNYVPSRWANN
-436 TVNVITG
+436 SVNSSAEK
-443 TGNNRIQCC
+443 IQCC

-458 GSRDMSDFYSLQ
+458 GSRENTQYSLQ

-483 NDEFTDDSEPA
+483 NDEFTDESEPA
-494 AKLYNKNSDNS
+494 AKLYTKNSDNS
-505 YYLGIPITQI
+505 YALGIPITQI

-534 IDNTFKGVV
+534 IDNTFNGVV

-551 VKKTVDN
+551 AKKATDN

-582 GGKKVVK
+582 GGKKIVK

>member
-16 IAANAVPAK
+16 AAANAVPAK
-25 KLQKVITLAN
+25 KLQKVITLTN

-55 DGTAYRTTATD
+55 DGTAYRATAD
-66 ENVFEAFDLEAQK
+66 DAVFEAFDLEAQK
-79 PAAAARRART
+79 PAAAARRARA

-155 DFTDEEEGYVG
+155 DFSDEEEGYVG

-186 VGPVTMSKNYGYY
+186 VGPVTMSKNSGYY

-255 SYSTIWPHESQLLYW
+255 SPGTIWPHESELRYW
-270 PCGVLSYP
+270 PCGVLSYS

-319 ADMYDTSGGG
+319 ADMYDTTGGG
-329 AYGMAVFDVMDQGSY
+329 GYGMSVFDVMDQGSY

-359 IYAGWVEAIELD
+359 IYAGWVEAIELES
-371 APATVKDMK
+371 PATVKDMK

-392 NYKNTNEYFLMEN
+392 NYKNTNEYFLLEN

-410 WDKGLYGSNGLLITH
+410 WDKGLYGSNGLLIVH
-425 VNYVPSRWINN
+425 VNYVPSRWANN
-436 TVNVITG
+436 SVNSSAEK
-443 TGNNRIQCC
+443 IQCC

-458 GSRDMSDFYSLQ
+458 GSRENTQYSLQ

-483 NDEFTDDSEPA
+483 NDEFTDESEPA
-494 AKLYNKNSDNS
+494 AKLYTKNSDNS
-505 YYLGIPITQI
+505 YALGIPITQI

-525 VCGGDDKNV
+525 VCGGDANNV
-534 IDNTFKGVV
+534 IDNTFNGVV

-551 VKKTVDN
+551 ANKATDN

-582 GGKKVVK
+582 GGKKIVK

>member
-16 IAANAVPAK
+16 AAANAIPAK
-25 KLQKVITLAN
+25 KLQKVITLTN

-55 DGTAYRTTATD
+55 DGTAYRATAD

-79 PAAAARRART
+79 PAAAARRARA

-155 DFTDEEEGYVG
+155 DFSDEEEGYVG

-255 SYSTIWPHESQLLYW
+255 SAGTVWPHESELRYW
-270 PCGVLSYP
+270 PCGVLSYS

-319 ADMYDTSGGG
+319 ADMYDTTGGG
-329 AYGMAVFDVMDQGSY
+329 GYGMSVFDVMDQGSY

-359 IYAGWVEAIELD
+359 IYAGWVEPIELID
-371 APATVKDMK
+371 PATVKDMK

-392 NYKNTNEYFLMEN
+392 NYKNTNEYFLLEN

-410 WDKGLYGSNGLLITH
+410 WDEGLYGSNGLLIVH
-425 VNYVPSRWINN
+425 VNYVPSRWANN
-436 TVNVITG
+436 SVNSSAEK
-443 TGNNRIQCC
+443 IQCC

-458 GSRDMSDFYSLQ
+458 GSRENTQYSLQ

-483 NDEFTDDSEPA
+483 NDEFTDESEPA
-494 AKLYNKNSDNS
+494 AKLYTKNSDNS
-505 YYLGIPITQI
+505 YALGIPITNI

-534 IDNTFKGVV
+534 IDNTFNGVV

-551 VKKTVDN
+551 ANKAADN